1 VRASSPASTGG
12 RLYGAPGD
20 DIDVGWWRITPD
32 DSYCRAWNVFDGRR
46 ERCFVVNRDGET
58 FDLQVRDRW
67 GTVSLRRTAGNPS
80 TIEALWSWSTRR
92 SEPYT

>member
-32 DSYCRAWNVFDGRR
+32 GSYCRAWNVFDGRR

-67 GTVSLRRTAGNPS
+67 GTVSLHRTAGNP
-80 TIEALWSWSTRR
+80 EH
-92 SEPYT
+92 Y

>member
-1 VRASSPASTGG
+1 MRASSPASTGG

-32 DSYCRAWNVFDGRR
+32 GSYCRAWNVFDGRR
-46 ERCFVVNRDGET
+46 ERCFAVYRDGET

-67 GTVSLRRTAGNPS
+67 GTVSLRRNAGNP
-80 TIEALWSWSTRR
+80 ER
-92 SEPYT
+92 Y